1 MLKAAILAYKNGR
14 KSYLKKELQDDSNR
28 RNKNFQA
35 EHPFMEKLSAWVVS
49 EFSFS
54 GRDALIGS
62 GLRQEENISG
72 RDLKEVSNCLKA
84 LGFEKDDTQTR
95 VNGTKKYLY
104 RRSKTPKTPET

>member
-1 MLKAAILAYKNGR
+1 
-14 KSYLKKELQDDSNR
+14 
-28 RNKNFQA
+28 
-35 EHPFMEKLSAWVVS
+35 MEKLSAWVVS

-104 RRSKTPKTPET
+104 HKPKTPKTTKT

>member
-1 MLKAAILAYKNGR
+1 
-14 KSYLKKELQDDSNR
+14 
-28 RNKNFQA
+28 
-35 EHPFMEKLSAWVVS
+35 MEKLSAWVVS

-95 VNGTKKYLY
+95 VNGQQRKYLY
-104 RRSKTPKTPET
+104 RRPKTPKTTKT